1 MVHRFKE
8 RNHLYNIN
16 VKRKAASADVK
27 AEISNIENLAKIVD
41 ELLMKVTTIN
51 YFYWKNIPS
60 KTFTV

>member
-1 MVHRFKE
+1 
-8 RNHLYNIN
+8 